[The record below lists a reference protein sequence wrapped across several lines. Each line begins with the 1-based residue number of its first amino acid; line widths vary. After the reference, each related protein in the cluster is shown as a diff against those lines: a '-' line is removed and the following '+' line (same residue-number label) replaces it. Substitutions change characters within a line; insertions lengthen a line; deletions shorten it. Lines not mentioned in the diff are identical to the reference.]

1 MLFVPNAIRD
11 GFFVA
16 AWDFASVVTNTSLGV
31 NMTPDG
37 LNVAFAITP
46 LPGRK
51 RPHWVEAIGATII
64 LPDKFDIG
72 KQYCVNLLLKR
83 LAF

>member
-31 NMTPDG
+31 NMTPDR

-46 LPGRK
+46 LPGR
-51 RPHWVEAIGATII
+51 PHRVEAIGAAIV
-64 LPDKFDIG
+64 LPDKFDIA